1 MGRRMGKCIIIGAGV
16 CDTQLLERRLAVKQE
31 DLCIAADGGLAY
43 LTRIGRTPD
52 LVLGDMDSLQ
62 TQALADSLQ
71 VKRLPVERMIQIC
84 SQR

>member
-1 MGRRMGKCIIIGAGV
+1 MERRMGKCIIIGAGV